1 MPWIRFV
8 ILVLTCTILQNSLT
22 AVIAVTRADIQP
34 NLLLILMVFFA
45 MYCRNEEA
53 IICSFSIGFMADL
66 MGLSMGPQMIAYG
79 LVGSVL
85 AELRHL
91 FLVRRVPSQIA
102 VTLVAGVLCAG
113 LALLLYPIKGHP
125 NTEPLALILLWQP
138 LYSAILCPFVI
149 FPLEFITGMN
159 RHKSTIL

>member
-8 ILVLTCTILQNSLT
+8 ILVLTCTILQNSLIS
-22 AVIAVTRADIQP
+22 VMAVTGADIQP

-53 IICSFSIGFMADL
+53 IITSFSIGFMVDL
-66 MGLSMGPQMIAYG
+66 TGLSMGPYMIAYG
-79 LVGSVL
+79 LVGSIL

-91 FLVRRVPSQIA
+91 FVVRRAPTQIA
-102 VTLVAGVLCAG
+102 ITLVVGVLCAG

-125 NTEPLALILLWQP
+125 NTESLSLILLWQP

-149 FPLEFITGMN
+149 FPLEYVTGMN
-159 RHKSTIL
+159 RYKSTVL